1 MIMETTRFCF
11 IRHGETAWNT
21 QRRLQGQLDI
31 GLNDNGEAQARAAG
45 RWLAREGGIDA
56 IYASDL
62 SRAWRTAE
70 HVGQALALSPQPAPA
85 LRERRYGLFEGLT
98 YGEAQERYPEYYAR
112 HEAREPGFVIPD
124 GESLEQFHD
133 RVTGCLQSLLE
144 RHRGQ
149 TLVVVLHGGVL
160 DIINRFVRGNP
171 LSTPR
176 DFLIPNTGLNWV
188 VQDGTGW
195 HIESW
200 AETGHLEAGALDELK

>member
-1 MIMETTRFCF
+1 MEATRFCF

-31 GLNDNGEAQARAAG
+31 GLNDNGEDQARAAG

-70 HVGQALALSPQPAPA
+70 HVGQALGLSPQPAPA

-98 YGEAQERYPEYYAR
+98 YTEAQARYPEHYAC

-176 DFLIPNTGLNWV
+176 DFLIPNAGLNWV

-200 AETGHLEAGALDELK
+200 AETAHLEAGALDELK

>member
-1 MIMETTRFCF
+1 MSITRFCF

-31 GLNDNGEAQARAAG
+31 GLNDNGEGQARAAG
-45 RWLAREGGIDA
+45 RWLARQGGIEVV
-56 IYASDL
+56 YASDL

-70 HVGQALALSPQPAPA
+70 HIGAALGLDPRPVPE

-98 YGEAQERYPEYYAR
+98 YTEAREQHPQHYAR
-112 HEAREPGFVIPD
+112 HEAREPDFVIPG
-124 GESLEQFHD
+124 GESLRQFHE
-133 RVTGCLQSLLE
+133 RVTACLDVLLQ

-149 TLVVVLHGGVL
+149 TLAVVLHGGVL

-171 LSTPR
+171 LHTPR
-176 DFLIPNTGLNWV
+176 DFLIPNAGLNWV
-188 VQDGTGW
+188 VHDQGW

-200 AETGHLEAGALDELK
+200 GETPHLEAGVLDELK